1 MTSRPRFC
9 RCSAAP
15 TPTMPAPRITM
26 SALRSAIRHSE
37 SSMSVVRG
45 GRVDLKLVIAARPR
59 KPLGFLG
66 KPACTARNLWQQW
79 IGHRTA
85 MLQPCNAKSGERLQ
99 MSVRHSLF
107 AAAIVSGVSLALSPA
122 SGQTLRYANQG
133 ELKSLDPY
141 TLKETTTIAHHA
153 HVYEGLVTRDKNLKM
168 VPALAE
174 SWETPEPT
182 RWRFHLRH
190 NVKFHNGDP
199 FTADDVLFSAD
210 RIRAKGSNFL
220 SNVPADAKFVKV
232 DDYTVDV
239 VLPAPNPILMSQ
251 WDGWYIMD
259 KKGAEE
265 NNGGAP
271 TPASATTPSYAALH
285 ENGTGPFTI
294 ESHQPGVK
302 TVFKVFPG
310 WWGKPE
316 HNLKEIDFTSI
327 GNDATR
333 VAALL
338 SGEVDVV
345 EPVPLQDIQRVN
357 ASGTATVMNGPE
369 IRTIFLGM
377 DQSRDELLYS
387 SVKGKN
393 PFKDIRV
400 REAFYKAID
409 IEAIKTRVMR
419 GLSTPSALMIAPQLY
434 ALSKDFAR
442 PKYDPD
448 GAKKLLAEAG
458 YPDGFELTMDC
469 PNDRYVNDAAIC
481 QAVVGML
488 ARIGVK
494 IDLLPQSKALYFGKV
509 LKPGGY
515 KTSFY
520 MLGWTPASLD
530 SHNVLYDIM
539 GCRDDPNSSRG
550 EANLGGYCNK
560 KMDAVADQVLLETDP
575 AKRDLLI
582 KQAFEIAE
590 KDWGYIPLHQQAL
603 AWGVSKKVKLT
614 QRPDNQVLLYWATKQ
629 E

>member
-1 MTSRPRFC
+1 
-9 RCSAAP
+9 
-15 TPTMPAPRITM
+15 
-26 SALRSAIRHSE
+26 
-37 SSMSVVRG
+37 
-45 GRVDLKLVIAARPR
+45 
-59 KPLGFLG
+59 
-66 KPACTARNLWQQW
+66 
-79 IGHRTA
+79 
-85 MLQPCNAKSGERLQ
+85 
-99 MSVRHSLF
+99 MSVRHFLLAASL
-107 AAAIVSGVSLALSPA
+107 SLAAFAMSPA
-122 SGQTLRYANQG
+122 SSQTLRYANQG
-133 ELKSLDPY
+133 DLKSLDPY
-141 TLKETTTIAHHA
+141 TLRETTTIAHQG
-153 HVYEGLVTRDKNLKM
+153 HVYEGLVARDKQLKI

-199 FTADDVLFSAD
+199 FTADDVIFSAD
-210 RIRAKGSNFL
+210 RVRANGSNFT
-220 SNVPADAKFVKV
+220 SVVPADAKFVKV

-239 VLPAPNPILMSQ
+239 VLKSPNPILITQ

-259 KKGAEE
+259 KKWCEQHDVV
-265 NNGGAP
+265 AP
-271 TPASATTPSYAALH
+271 TPASATTPSYASLH
-285 ENGTGPFTI
+285 ENGTGRFTI

-316 HNLKEIDFTSI
+316 SNLKEIVFTPIS
-327 GNDATR
+327 NDATR

-338 SGEVDVV
+338 SGEVDVI

-357 ASGTATVMNGPE
+357 ASGTAKVMTGPE
-369 IRTIFLGM
+369 LRTIFLGM
-377 DQSRDELLYS
+377 DQTRDELLYS

-393 PFKDIRV
+393 PFKDVRV

-409 IEAIKTRVMR
+409 VDAIKSRVMR

-434 ALSKDFAR
+434 ALSKDFTR

-448 GAKKLLAEAG
+448 AAKKLLAEAG
-458 YPDGFELTMDC
+458 YPNGFELTMDC

-494 IDLLPQSKALYFGKV
+494 VELNAQPKQLYFAKV

-520 MLGWTPASLD
+520 LLGWTPASMD
-530 SHNVLYDIM
+530 SHNVLHDIY
-539 GCRDDPNSSRG
+539 GCRNDPKDPSRG

-560 KMDAVADQVLLETDP
+560 DLDALTDKILVEPDQ
-575 AKRDLLI
+575 AKRDQLI
-582 KQAFEIAE
+582 KQAFEIAT
-590 KDWGYIPLHQQAL
+590 KDYAYIPLHQQSL
-603 AWGVSKKVKLT
+603 AWGVSNKVTLT
-614 QRPDNQVLLYWATKQ
+614 QRADNQVLLYWANKR
-629 E
+629 EE

>member
-1 MTSRPRFC
+1 
-9 RCSAAP
+9 
-15 TPTMPAPRITM
+15 MP
-26 SALRSAIRHSE
+26 
-37 SSMSVVRG
+37 
-45 GRVDLKLVIAARPR
+45 
-59 KPLGFLG
+59 
-66 KPACTARNLWQQW
+66 
-79 IGHRTA
+79 
-85 MLQPCNAKSGERLQ
+85 
-99 MSVRHSLF
+99 VRHTLL
-107 AAAIVSGVSLALSPA
+107 AAAFISVAALAISPA
-122 SGQTLRYANQG
+122 SAQILRYANQG

-141 TLKETTTIAHHA
+141 TLRETTTIAHHA
-153 HVYEGLVTRDKNLKM
+153 HVYEGLVARDKQLKI

-199 FTADDVLFSAD
+199 FTADDVVFSAD
-210 RIRAKGSNFL
+210 RVRATGSNFTTV
-220 SNVPADAKFVKV
+220 VPSDTKVVKV
-232 DDYTVDV
+232 DDYTVDFIT
-239 VLPAPNPILMSQ
+239 ASPNPILITQ

-259 KKGAEE
+259 KKWCEA
-265 NNGGAP
+265 NNAVAP
-271 TPASATTPSYAALH
+271 TPVAATSPSYASLH

-302 TVFKVFPG
+302 TVFKPFAG

-327 GNDATR
+327 ASDATR

-338 SGEVDVV
+338 SGDVDVI
-345 EPVPLQDIQRVN
+345 EPVPIQDIQRVN
-357 ASGTATVMNGPE
+357 SSPNATVMTGPE
-369 IRTIFLGM
+369 LRTIFLGM
-377 DQSRDELLYS
+377 DQTRDELLYS
-387 SVKGKN
+387 NVKGKN
-393 PFKDIRV
+393 PFKDVRV

-409 IEAIKTRVMR
+409 VDLIKSRVMR
-419 GLSTPSALMIAPQLY
+419 GLSTPSALMIAPQLF
-434 ALSKDFAR
+434 ALSKDFVR
-442 PKYDPD
+442 PKADPD
-448 GAKKLLAEAG
+448 AAKKLLTEAG
-458 YPDGFELTMDC
+458 YPDGFEVTMDC

-494 IDLLPQSKALYFGKV
+494 VDLLAQPKAQYFAKV

-520 MLGWTPASLD
+520 LLGWTPATMD
-530 SHNVLYDIM
+530 SQNVMNDIM
-539 GCRDDPNSSRG
+539 GCRDDPKSSRG

-560 KMDAVADQVLLETDP
+560 QFDALADKVLMETDQD
-575 AKRDLLI
+575 KRNQMI
-582 KQAFEIAE
+582 KQAFEIAI
-590 KDWGYIPLHQQAL
+590 KDYAYIPLHQQAL